1 MLNIEVR
8 AKRVSIVLVRID
20 ERDALLEVG
29 GQALRRSLRLLK
41 RWEWIRQSGVGGQES
56 VAGGDE
62 RRGLAKAGLVDAKCS
77 QIEVEH
83 ANPRTKDRLSSER
96 SGFPG
101 YAQPRTEISAGMV
114 NVA

>member
-1 MLNIEVR
+1 MLNIQVIAE
-8 AKRVSIVLVRID
+8 RVSIVLVWVD
-20 ERDALLEVG
+20 ERDALPEVG

-62 RRGLAKAGLVDAKCS
+62 GRGLAKAGLVDAKCS

-83 ANPRTKDRLSSER
+83 PDTRTKDRLSAER
-96 SGFPG
+96 GGFPG
-101 YAQPRTEISAGMV
+101 HAQA
-114 NVA
+114 